1 MYWLQ
6 RFLSNHVLA
15 NLTFGL
21 VIVLGV
27 LSYIQ
32 MPRAK
37 DPEINFNWINVI
49 TVFPGA
55 SAVDIERRVTDPLE
69 DSLRRTVK
77 DMKFVLS
84 TSRDGISNILVRF
97 NQIDEREFDKRVI
110 DLRREI
116 QNTYSD
122 ELPTDADDPV
132 IFEIGTSNAFPS
144 AMVVVTSAGDDENL
158 RRRARNVK
166 KDMERITGVDRVDD
180 LGMSDP
186 ELHVSFLPDRLEGL
200 GITPADIVDTIRVYF
215 RDQSA
220 GDLETKDGKW
230 IVRVQGTSSDP
241 SSLRDF
247 PIVTAKG
254 VVTLGSIAELS
265 RTREE
270 PSTMVRYKGQ
280 PAVMLTVTKQA
291 DANVLELLD
300 LVNGYIE
307 ERNRYKSSTG
317 AEIFLIDDQTIST
330 RQALELMQMNAMIG
344 LGLVL
349 IVTWI
354 FLGTR
359 IALLTSIGIPFTL
372 AGTFLIISTI
382 GITLNNTVLLGVVI
396 ALGML
401 VDDAV
406 VVVESIYQRL
416 QHGLDAMSAVIKSL
430 QEVFAPVTTSVMT
443 TIAAFLPL
451 MLLPGILGEFMKVIP
466 LVVTLALLV
475 SLVEAYWMLPSHIL
489 AANVSFRNPSK
500 TQIKREAMTH
510 WIRLRYT
517 QYLLKSFRHPI
528 ISISVVLLIVMLAI
542 GTMVS
547 GHIRFNFFESDA
559 VRLFYVNIEMSQ
571 GSSLEDTSKI
581 LEKIEKRALQELEP
595 GELRASTSF
604 AGQQFTQTEP
614 LFGDTLGQVMFS
626 LNPESRKG
634 RHVFAVADAVEEAV
648 KDIPGPVNLYIL
660 QLEDGPPTR
669 KAISVKVRGDD
680 YKVILEAANH
690 LREFIA
696 ANEAYTNISL
706 DYRPG
711 NPELVLTLD
720 GEAIQRTGI
729 NPTLVT
735 RALQAYV
742 DGEIVTDF
750 QDQGEEVIVRVL
762 SKKDEHS
769 NIENLLRNTISLP
782 NGQSIALSEL
792 VIASPGLG
800 QQNIRHYNFRRAIT
814 LESDIDKDKL
824 DTIQANNL
832 IKEEW
837 ARVQSQF
844 PSISLD
850 YSGELDDLNE
860 SLDSIGLLF
869 LLGLGL
875 IYIILGTQFR
885 SYFLPLMSIAT
896 VLLASTGVVLGLLVT
911 NNPISLYTM
920 YGMVALAGISVN
932 AAIVLISAANSRLE
946 NGMSLLHATVYA
958 ARRRVIPILI
968 TSLTTIAGLFSLA
981 AGLAGKS
988 LIWGPVATAIVW
1000 GLAFSTVLTLFVIP
1014 MLYRFGMQF
1023 RNMSRRGKFELLILG
1038 IVFFYVFRRHKIYLP
1053 N

>member
-1 MYWLQ
+1 MPWLQ

-27 LSYIQ
+27 LSYFQ

-37 DPEINFNWINVI
+37 DPEINFNWINII

-55 SAVDIERRVTDPLE
+55 SAVDIERRISNPLE
-69 DSLRRTVK
+69 DALRRTVK

-116 QNTYSD
+116 QNTYTD

-132 IFEIGTSNAFPS
+132 IYEVGTSNAFPS

-166 KDMERITGVDRVDD
+166 KDIERIKGVDRVDE
-180 LGMSDP
+180 LGLSDP

-200 GITPADIVDTIRVYF
+200 GVTPADIVDTIRAYF

-220 GDLETKDGKW
+220 GDLETRDGKW
-230 IVRVQGTSSDP
+230 IVRIQGTSSDP
-241 SSLRDF
+241 SSMRDF

-270 PSTMVRYKGQ
+270 SSQLVRHNGQ
-280 PAVMLTVTKQA
+280 PAVMLTVTKQS
-291 DANVLELLD
+291 DANVLELVD
-300 LVNGYIE
+300 LVNEYIE
-307 ERNRYKSSTG
+307 ERNLYKNTTG
-317 AEIFLIDDQTIST
+317 AEVFLVDDQTIST
-330 RQALELMQMNAMIG
+330 REALQLMQTNAIIG
-344 LGLVL
+344 LFLVL
-349 IVTWI
+349 LVTWV

-359 IALLTSIGIPFTL
+359 IAVLTSIGIPFTL
-372 AGTFLIISTI
+372 SGMFLIVSTM

-416 QHGLDAMSAVIKSL
+416 QHGLDSMSAVIKSL

-451 MLLPGILGEFMKVIP
+451 MLLPGILGDFMKVIP

-475 SLVEAYWMLPSHIL
+475 SLFEAYWMLPSHIL
-489 AANVSFRNPSK
+489 AAKVKFTNPGK
-500 TQIKREAMTH
+500 VQLKREAMTH
-510 WIRLRYT
+510 WVRLRYT
-517 QYLLKSFRHPI
+517 QLLLKSLRHPI
-528 ISISVVLLIVMLAI
+528 VSVVIVTLVLTVASGVML
-542 GTMVS
+542 S

-559 VRLFYVNIEMSQ
+559 IRLFYVNVEMPQ
-571 GSSLEDTSKI
+571 GSSLEDTSKM

-595 GELRASTSF
+595 GELRASAGF

-614 LFGDTLGQVMFS
+614 LFGDTIGQVMFS
-626 LNPESRKG
+626 LNPQTRNG
-634 RHVFAVADAVEEAV
+634 RHVFEVADVIEDAV
-648 KDIPGPVNLYIL
+648 KDIPGPVDLYIL
-660 QLEDGPPTR
+660 RMEDGPPTR

-680 YKVILEAANH
+680 YDVILQAARH
-690 LREFIA
+690 LRSFLE
-696 ANEAYTNISL
+696 ANDSYSNISL

-711 NPELVLTLD
+711 NPELVLKLD
-720 GEAIQRTGI
+720 GEAIQRTGL
-729 NPTLVT
+729 NPTLVS

-742 DGEIVTDF
+742 DGEIVTDY

-762 SKKDEHS
+762 AKKDEQS
-769 NIENLLRNTISLP
+769 DIENLLRQTLSLP

-792 VIASPGLG
+792 VIAEPGLG

-814 LESDIDKDKL
+814 LESDVDKDKL
-824 DTIQANNL
+824 DTVQANEL
-832 IKEEW
+832 VKQEW
-837 ARVQSQF
+837 ARVQPQF

-850 YSGELDDLNE
+850 YSGELDDIQE
-860 SLDSIGLLF
+860 SLDAIGLLF

-885 SYFLPLMSIAT
+885 SYFQPLMIIFGT
-896 VLLASTGVVLGLLVT
+896 VPLAFTGVVLGLLVT
-911 NNPISLYTM
+911 GNPLSLYTM
-920 YGMVALAGISVN
+920 YGVVALAGISVN

-946 NGMSLLHATVYA
+946 SGMSLLHATVYA

-968 TSLTTIAGLFSLA
+968 TSLTTVAGLFSLA
-981 AGLAGKS
+981 AGLAGQS
-988 LIWGPVATAIVW
+988 LIWRPVATAIVW

-1014 MLYRFGMQF
+1014 FLF
-1023 RNMSRRGKFELLILG
+1023 RTFMAWSPRVKLG
-1038 IVFFYVFRRHKIYLP
+1038 QQHAKKAIS
-1053 N
+1053 

>member
-1 MYWLQ
+1 MSWLQ

-27 LSYIQ
+27 LSYFQ

-37 DPEINFNWINVI
+37 DPELNFNWINI
-49 TVFPGA
+49 IIVFPGA
-55 SAVDIERRVTDPLE
+55 SAIDIERRISDPLE

-116 QNTYSD
+116 QNTYTD

-132 IFEIGTSNAFPS
+132 IYEVGTSNAFPS

-166 KDMERITGVDRVDD
+166 KDIERIKGVDRVDE
-180 LGMSDP
+180 LGLSDP

-200 GITPADIVDTIRVYF
+200 GISPADIVDTIRVYF

-220 GDLETKDGKW
+220 GDLETRDGKW
-230 IVRVQGTSSDP
+230 IVRIQGTSSDP
-241 SSLRDF
+241 SSMRDF

-270 PSTMVRYKGQ
+270 SSQLVRYNGQ

-291 DANVLELLD
+291 DANVLELVD
-300 LVNGYIE
+300 LVNEYIA
-307 ERNRYKSSTG
+307 ERNVFKNSTG
-317 AEIFLIDDQTIST
+317 AEVFLVDDQTVST
-330 RQALELMQMNAMIG
+330 REALNLMQTNAII
-344 LGLVL
+344 GLVL
-349 IVTWI
+349 VLLVTWI

-359 IALLTSIGIPFTL
+359 IAVLTSIGIPFTL
-372 AGTFLIISTI
+372 SGMFLIVSTM

-416 QHGLDAMSAVIKSL
+416 QHGLDSMSAVVKSL

-451 MLLPGILGEFMKVIP
+451 MLLPGILGDFMKVIP
-466 LVVTLALLV
+466 LVVTLALIV
-475 SLVEAYWMLPSHIL
+475 SLFEAYWMLPSHIL
-489 AANVSFRNPSK
+489 AANVKFTNPSA

-517 QYLLKSFRHPI
+517 QLLLKSLRHPI
-528 ISISVVLLIVMLAI
+528 VSVSVVSFVLIVATGVML
-542 GTMVS
+542 S

-559 VRLFYVNIEMSQ
+559 VRLFYVNAEMPQ
-571 GSSLEDTSKI
+571 GTSLEDTSKM
-581 LEKIEKRALQELEP
+581 LVKLEKRALQELEP
-595 GELRASTSF
+595 GELRASASF

-614 LFGDTLGQVMFS
+614 LFGDTIGQVMFS
-626 LNPESRKG
+626 LNPQTSDG
-634 RHVFAVADAVEEAV
+634 RHVFAVADAIEAAV
-648 KDIPGPVNLYIL
+648 KDIPGPVDLYIL
-660 QLEDGPPTR
+660 RMEDGPPTR

-680 YKVILEAANH
+680 YDIILAAARD
-690 LREFIA
+690 LRTYLES
-696 ANEAYTNISL
+696 NDAYSNISL

-711 NPELVLTLD
+711 NPELVLKLD
-720 GEAIQRTGI
+720 GEAIQRTGLS
-729 NPTLVT
+729 PSHVS

-742 DGEIVTDF
+742 DGEIVTDY

-762 SKKDEHS
+762 AKKDANS
-769 NIENLLRNTISLP
+769 DIENLLRQTISLP
-782 NGQSIALSEL
+782 NSQSISLSEL
-792 VIASPGLG
+792 VIAEPGLG

-814 LESDIDKDKL
+814 LESDVDKDKL
-824 DTIQANNL
+824 DTLQANNL
-832 IKEEW
+832 VKEEW
-837 ARVQSQF
+837 SRLQSRY

-850 YSGELDDLNE
+850 FSGELDDIQE
-860 SLDSIGLLF
+860 SLDAIGLLF

-885 SYFLPLMSIAT
+885 SYFQPLMIIFGT
-896 VLLASTGVVLGLLVT
+896 VPLAFTGVVLGLLVT
-911 NNPISLYTM
+911 GNPLSLYTM
-920 YGMVALAGISVN
+920 YGVVALAGISVN

-946 NGMSLLHATVYA
+946 SGMSLLHATVYA

-968 TSLTTIAGLFSLA
+968 TSLTTVAGLFSLA
-981 AGLAGKS
+981 AGIAGQS

-1014 MLYRFGMQF
+1014 FLYRTFMALSP
-1023 RNMSRRGKFELLILG
+1023 RVKLG
-1038 IVFFYVFRRHKIYLP
+1038 HH
-1053 N
+1053 